1 MTDADAKR
9 EERERE
15 REREKLSL
23 QKNFWSSWLR
33 ERIKESESDNHFEF
47 G

>member
-15 REREKLSL
+15 RERE
-23 QKNFWSSWLR
+23 R
-33 ERIKESESDNHFEF
+33 EIESAEKFLEQLVEREN
-47 G
+47 